1 MLKNNYIQIALYSI
15 IISCSFFY
23 TNKTHSQEFDCPQ
36 KKGQIKAG
44 LQNIDEGLG
53 VNSKGAVV
61 NINDN
66 TSVKP
71 PTEEKEQ
78 AKSKAEI
85 ETQKETAEKDWEK
98 LRARYEE
105 QERMRRQEES
115 DRRARDIARTYGSG
129 EKREGGL
136 RDYLDKLGRTTDEMK
151 SKDKQVATL
160 IISPKEIELN
170 VGESKS
176 FSATAASADGTTR
189 NVTGEASWSGG
200 TGNSFKATKGG
211 QYTIS
216 ATYRGMSGSATIIVK
231 RTAVR
236 LYVTPKQKTVNI
248 GEQVSFT
255 STAEFEDG
263 SKDTVKAQWN
273 PSNPFVGTEAKTY
286 TITARYENLSDSA
299 TVTVRQTA
307 SEKVAGAD
315 LFIGTWRLTIRPK
328 SHSSKE
334 AWEQLQGSPSWSA
347 TIRIAKSGNSYSF
360 TGLPGFIT
368 DNVSASGNNMT
379 IKGRSRAKDS
389 PDLDPETIQLKCT
402 ADGKN
407 LDGTEQIEFKM
418 LSVDPKTGRNYY
430 ATQYQINSIIGAKQ

>member
-1 MLKNNYIQIALYSI
+1 MLRNDYIKIL
-15 IISCSFFY
+15 IISVVIWFGIFCNIKS
-23 TNKTHSQEFDCPQ
+23 HSAEIDCPSEIQ
-36 KKGQIKAG
+36 QIKAG

-53 VNSKGAVV
+53 ANSKGTVV

-85 ETQKETAEKDWEK
+85 ETQKETTEKDLEK

-200 TGNSFKATKGG
+200 TGNSFKATKGWSIHDKRHLSWDEWICHDHREKDCAETLRNTKTEDG
-211 QYTIS
+211 QYRRTSEFYIHS
-216 ATYRGMSGSATIIVK
+216 RIRGWKQRYRQGPMESKQSFCWNGSK
-231 RTAVR
+231 
-236 LYVTPKQKTVNI
+236 NI
-248 GEQVSFT
+248 YDYSPLRKFFRFGDCDCQANCLSEVGRRGSFHRNMEINDPTQVSLISRSFGGFQGDFLECNH
-255 STAEFEDG
+255 SHREIGKF
-263 SKDTVKAQWN
+263 
-273 PSNPFVGTEAKTY
+273 
-286 TITARYENLSDSA
+286 
-299 TVTVRQTA
+299 
-307 SEKVAGAD
+307 
-315 LFIGTWRLTIRPK
+315 LFLHWTPRVY
-328 SHSSKE
+328 H
-334 AWEQLQGSPSWSA
+334 
-347 TIRIAKSGNSYSF
+347 
-360 TGLPGFIT
+360 
-368 DNVSASGNNMT
+368 
-379 IKGRSRAKDS
+379 
-389 PDLDPETIQLKCT
+389 
-402 ADGKN
+402 
-407 LDGTEQIEFKM
+407 
-418 LSVDPKTGRNYY
+418 
-430 ATQYQINSIIGAKQ
+430 